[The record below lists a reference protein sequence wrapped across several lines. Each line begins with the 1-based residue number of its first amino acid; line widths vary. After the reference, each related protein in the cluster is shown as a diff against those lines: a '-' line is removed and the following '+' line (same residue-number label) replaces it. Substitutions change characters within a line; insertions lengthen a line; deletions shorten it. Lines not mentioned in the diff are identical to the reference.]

1 MRPSRLAARLA
12 VVLGALA
19 VLLVPAGIVASRYVS
34 GVTLLQS
41 LYYAVPASF
50 VLGLLAWAASRKAR
64 YRLARS
70 LSERGL
76 GPVRLGRFLAWAGL
90 YVAFTGA
97 VALGVYAGLHAAG

>member
-1 MRPSRLAARLA
+1 MRPSRTAARLA

-19 VLLVPAGIVASRYVS
+19 VVVVPAGIVASRYVS

-41 LYYAVPASF
+41 LYDAVPASF
-50 VLGLLAWAASRKAR
+50 VLGILAWSAARKAR
-64 YRLARS
+64 YRVAFSVR
-70 LSERGL
+70 EQGL
-76 GPVRLGRFLAWAGL
+76 GPVRLARFLAWAGL